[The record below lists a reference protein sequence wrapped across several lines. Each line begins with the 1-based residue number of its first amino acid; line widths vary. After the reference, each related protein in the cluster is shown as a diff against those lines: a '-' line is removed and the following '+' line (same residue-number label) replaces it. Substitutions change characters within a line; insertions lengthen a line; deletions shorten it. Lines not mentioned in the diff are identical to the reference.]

1 MLKYLEVMLNI
12 FQFPHEKEI
21 VESWLVYRNK
31 FSWIIQIMFPDRDN
45 KTKLVPV
52 SFSNF
57 LELLWEKNKL

>member
-12 FQFPHEKEI
+12 FQFPHAKEI

-31 FSWIIQIMFPDRDN
+31 FSWIIQIMFPDQDN

-57 LELLWEKNKL
+57 LEPLWEKNKL